1 MSLRKQIADLT
12 TEPPSR
18 KPPTLADMERLAR
31 EHRQFMNSL
40 ARRIWSTSCL

>member
-18 KPPTLADMERLAR
+18 KPPTLAELERLAKER
-31 EHRQFMNSL
+31 RQFMHSPV
-40 ARRIWSTSCL
+40 RRIWSTSCL